1 MTLNTRSLNTRPVNS
16 RNLNTRTLNTRTLRL
31 RPVSATPLTAAA
43 APARIP
49 YLPGLDGIRA
59 LAVLAVVLYHLG
71 VAAVPGGFLGVDVFF
86 VLSGFLITG
95 SLVAEHARSGGVDL
109 GRFLLRRARRLL
121 PALWLMLLAVCTA
134 AVLVFRGELGE
145 LRTDVP
151 AALLYVSNWA
161 SLAGEQSYFEAVG
174 RPPLLQ
180 HLWSLAIEGQFYV
193 VWPIAVVLV
202 FRFGGPAR
210 VARVAR
216 VALVGA
222 VLSTALMAVLAVEGG
237 FPIPNDPS
245 PAYLGSASHA
255 MGLLLGA
262 ALGAVWAPWRT
273 TASASTSASRGGLAP
288 WWLELVGVAG
298 LIGLVAAFWWV
309 DALSFALYR
318 GGFAAVSIV
327 AAMVV
332 CAVAHPGSQVGR
344 LLGIQPWRYFGQR
357 SYGIYLWHWPVFML
371 TRPGFEL
378 AFDGV
383 AASVVRVALALLLA
397 EASYRWVEVPV
408 RSGALGRWVTRLRV
422 EGLEAGGRLPVRIVA
437 GPVALGVLVIALT
450 TALAAPPVVAREPG
464 HPVSVIVRQAA
475 PDLEPAPPVAAEP
488 APTPAGSVVP
498 PADPPADPA
507 PAPAAPP
514 PAPAAPA
521 APPLTTVVGDS
532 VMAAIAPALTA
543 RFPAL
548 EVDAVT
554 SRQPGGVLDA
564 LAAISAAGR
573 LGQVVV
579 IGAGTNGAIAEG
591 QLRAML
597 ELARPARRVIVLNDH
612 VARDWEGHNNEL
624 IGRVVPEYPNAI
636 VFDWKALATAH
647 PEWLWTDGIH
657 PRPAGADAI
666 AAMFLA
672 EAVSVAA

>member
-1 MTLNTRSLNTRPVNS
+1 MS
-16 RNLNTRTLNTRTLRL
+16 TRTLHPRPATRSTL
-31 RPVSATPLTAAA
+31 PAA
-43 APARIP
+43 ARIP

-59 LAVLAVVLYHLG
+59 LAVIAVVLYHLR

-121 PALWLMLLAVCTA
+121 PALWLMLLAVCTTA
-134 AVLVFRGELGE
+134 ALAFRGELSE

-193 VWPIAVVLV
+193 VWPLVVVLLLRV
-202 FRFGGPAR
+202 GRPAR
-210 VARVAR
+210 GSRVALVAR

-222 VLSTALMAVLAVEGG
+222 ALSTALMAALAITGG

-273 TASASTSASRGGLAP
+273 TTSRGSSAP
-288 WWLELVGVAG
+288 WRLELVGAAG
-298 LIGLVAAFWWV
+298 VIGLLAAFWWV

-318 GGFAAVSIV
+318 GGFAVVSV
-327 AAMVV
+327 AAAMVV
-332 CAVAHPGSQVGR
+332 CAVAHPGSRVGR
-344 LLGIQPWRYFGQR
+344 LLGTQPWRYLGQR

-383 AASVVRVALALLLA
+383 AAGVVRVGLTLLLA

-408 RSGALGRWVTRLRV
+408 RSGAIGRWVTRFRV
-422 EGLEAGGRLPVRIVA
+422 EPLGSGGRRSVRLVA
-437 GPVALGVLVIALT
+437 GPVALGVLLVALT
-450 TALAAPPVVAREPG
+450 TVLAAPPVVAREPG
-464 HPVSVIVRQAA
+464 RPVSVIVRPTV
-475 PDLEPAPPVAAEP
+475 PDLEQAPPVAADDAP
-488 APTPAGSVVP
+488 APDVPTP
-498 PADPPADPA
+498 PAVDPNAGRAVAPVEPA
-507 PAPAAPP
+507 PAPAV
-514 PAPAAPA
+514 PAAPA
-521 APPLTTVVGDS
+521 VPPATTFVGDS
-532 VMAAIAPALTA
+532 VMAAIAPALTS

-554 SRQPGGVLDA
+554 SRQPGGILDA

-573 LGQVVV
+573 LGQIVV
-579 IGAGTNGAIAEG
+579 IGAGTNGAIAES

-612 VARDWEGHNNEL
+612 VDRDWEGHNNEL
-624 IGRVVPEYPNAI
+624 IGRVVPEYPNAM
-636 VFDWKALATAH
+636 VFDWKSLASAH
-647 PEWLWTDGIH
+647 PEWLWKDGIH

-672 EAVSVAA
+672 EAVSAAP

>member
-1 MTLNTRSLNTRPVNS
+1 M
-16 RNLNTRTLNTRTLRL
+16 
-31 RPVSATPLTAAA
+31 
-43 APARIP
+43 
-49 YLPGLDGIRA
+49 
-59 LAVLAVVLYHLG
+59 LAVVLYHLG

-145 LRTDVP
+145 LRADVP

-202 FRFGGPAR
+202 LRFGGPAR

-273 TASASTSASRGGLAP
+273 TTASASASRGGLAP

-332 CAVAHPGSQVGR
+332 CAVAHPGSQIGR
-344 LLGIQPWRYFGQR
+344 LLGTQPWRYLGQR

-378 AFDGV
+378 AFDG
-383 AASVVRVALALLLA
+383 ASASVVRVALALLLA

-422 EGLEAGGRLPVRIVA
+422 EGLEAGGRRPVRLVA

-488 APTPAGSVVP
+488 APAPADSVVP
-498 PADPPADPA
+498 PADPAADPA

-636 VFDWKALATAH
+636 VFDWKTLATAH

>member
-1 MTLNTRSLNTRPVNS
+1 M
-16 RNLNTRTLNTRTLRL
+16 
-31 RPVSATPLTAAA
+31 
-43 APARIP
+43 
-49 YLPGLDGIRA
+49 
-59 LAVLAVVLYHLG
+59 
-71 VAAVPGGFLGVDVFF
+71 
-86 VLSGFLITG
+86 
-95 SLVAEHARSGGVDL
+95 
-109 GRFLLRRARRLL
+109 
-121 PALWLMLLAVCTA
+121 
-134 AVLVFRGELGE
+134 
-145 LRTDVP
+145 
-151 AALLYVSNWA
+151 
-161 SLAGEQSYFEAVG
+161 
-174 RPPLLQ
+174 
-180 HLWSLAIEGQFYV
+180 
-193 VWPIAVVLV
+193 
-202 FRFGGPAR
+202 
-210 VARVAR
+210 
-216 VALVGA
+216 
-222 VLSTALMAVLAVEGG
+222 
-237 FPIPNDPS
+237 
-245 PAYLGSASHA
+245 
-255 MGLLLGA
+255 
-262 ALGAVWAPWRT
+262 
-273 TASASTSASRGGLAP
+273 
-288 WWLELVGVAG
+288 
-298 LIGLVAAFWWV
+298 AAFWWV

-332 CAVAHPGSQVGR
+332 CAVAHPGSQIGR
-344 LLGIQPWRYFGQR
+344 LLGTQPWRYLGQR

-422 EGLEAGGRLPVRIVA
+422 EGLEAGGRRPVRLVA

-488 APTPAGSVVP
+488 APAPAGSVVP
-498 PADPPADPA
+498 PADPATDPA

-636 VFDWKALATAH
+636 VFDWKTLATAH